1 MSADSHVSVLLA
13 ESVAALAIQPAGI
26 YVDATFGRGG
36 HSRAILAALGPTGRL
51 IALDRDPAAIAAGT
65 SIRDPRFTL
74 AHAAFSDFDAVLERQ
89 GIGQVDG
96 VLLDIGV
103 SSPQLN
109 TPERG
114 MSFRFDAPLDMR
126 MDTTQGETAAE
137 FLARA
142 SQSELERVI
151 RDYGEERFAHAI
163 AKALVAARGEHGIS
177 RTGELATLVAQ
188 VVRTREPGQHPAT
201 RTFQALRIHVNR
213 ELEELSLA
221 LPRAVERLAP
231 GGRLAVI
238 CFHSL
243 EDRIVKRF
251 MRDAAH
257 PPQPPKGVPVRAVDL
272 PQPVMNLVGKAMF
285 PAAAEIAANP
295 RCRSAV
301 LRVAQKVGNPS
312 DPVPANG
319 GDRPAAGPSQGMAS
333 QKHGAAKRRTTVTPA
348 HGRGPGGG
356 SH

>member
-1 MSADSHVSVLLA
+1 MSANAHVSVLLA
-13 ESVAALAIQPAGI
+13 EAVAGLAIRPAGI
-26 YVDATFGRGG
+26 YLDGTFGRGG
-36 HSRAILAALGPTGRL
+36 HSRAILDVLGPQGRL
-51 IALDRDPAAIAAGT
+51 IALDRDPAAIAAGA
-65 SIRDPRFTL
+65 SLADPRFTL
-74 AHAAFSDFDAVLERQ
+74 VHAAFSEIAAVLDRL
-89 GIGQVDG
+89 GVPQVDG

-142 SQSELERVI
+142 SQSELEKVI

-163 AKALVAARGEHGIS
+163 AKALVAARSEHGIS
-177 RTGELATLVAQ
+177 RTGQLATLVAQ

-201 RTFQALRIHVNR
+201 RSFQALRIYVNR
-213 ELEELSLA
+213 ELEELSLT
-221 LPRAVERLAP
+221 LPRAVERLVP

-257 PPQPPKGVPVRAVDL
+257 PPQPPKGVPVRAADL
-272 PQPVMNLVGKAMF
+272 PQPVLKLVGKAMF
-285 PAAAEIAANP
+285 PSDAEISANP

-301 LRVAQKVGNPS
+301 LRVAQKMSIP
-312 DPVPANG
+312 P
-319 GDRPAAGPSQGMAS
+319 GPLSG
-333 QKHGAAKRRTTVTPA
+333 K
-348 HGRGPGGG
+348 GGG
-356 SH
+356 

>member
-1 MSADSHVSVLLA
+1 MSVDSHVSVLLA
-13 ESVAALAIQPAGI
+13 EAVAALAIKPAGI

-36 HSRAILAALGPTGRL
+36 HSRAILEFLGASGRL
-51 IALDRDPAAIAAGT
+51 IALDRDPAAIAAGAALV
-65 SIRDPRFTL
+65 DPRFSL
-74 AHAAFSDFDAVLERQ
+74 VHAAFSELDRVLDKL
-89 GIGQVDG
+89 GVALVDG

-142 SQSELERVI
+142 SQAELEKVI

-177 RTGELATLVAQ
+177 GTGQLATLVAQ
-188 VVRTREPGQHPAT
+188 AVRTREPGQHPAT
-201 RTFQALRIHVNR
+201 RTFQALRIHINR
-213 ELEELSLA
+213 ELEELSLT
-221 LPRAVERLAP
+221 LPRALGRLVP

-251 MRDAAH
+251 LRDAAH
-257 PPQPPKGVPVRAVDL
+257 PPQPPRGVPVRAVDL
-272 PQPVMNLVGKAMF
+272 PQPVLKLVGKAMF
-285 PAAAEIAANP
+285 PSDAEIAANP

-301 LRVAQKVGNPS
+301 LRVAEKVG
-312 DPVPANG
+312 
-319 GDRPAAGPSQGMAS
+319 PAAGPPQGRAS
-333 QKHGAAKRRTTVTPA
+333 QKHGAAQRRTTVTPA